1 MLYSAMYFLC
11 LVTEQQI
18 VFMPK
23 ISAKK
28 NYQMTEDIELF
39 FFFSLSLFQ
48 NKHSCFPL
56 QTHNVLCF
64 KGMKHEKK

>member
-28 NYQMTEDIELF
+28 NYQMTEDIELCF
-39 FFFSLSLFQ
+39 FFLS
-48 NKHSCFPL
+48 FPK
-56 QTHNVLCF
+56 QA
-64 KGMKHEKK
+64 